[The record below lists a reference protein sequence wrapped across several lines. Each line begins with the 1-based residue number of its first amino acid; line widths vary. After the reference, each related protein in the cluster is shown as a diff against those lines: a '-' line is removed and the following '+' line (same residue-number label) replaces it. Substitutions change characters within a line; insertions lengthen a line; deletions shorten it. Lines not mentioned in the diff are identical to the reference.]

1 MLYRFDGGSSDF
13 CHRIVIQAWKRSTL
27 QMGWEGYMGDSVH
40 TEDIISGRCFPQ
52 SRIERKVTVFPN
64 VKNSVVF
71 L

>member
-1 MLYRFDGGSSDF
+1 
-13 CHRIVIQAWKRSTL
+13 
-27 QMGWEGYMGDSVH
+27 MGDSVH

-52 SRIERKVTVFPN
+52 SRLERKVTVFPN